1 MDEFLKLYPQYR
13 DLAPDMLIQQYHL
26 WLESKASSIAVA
38 SQPKKQKTTKSTD
51 IVIGDKTYV
60 IEHWSPTKVYK
71 NIPKVGRYFVVP
83 ISTLFGEIFNTEDG
97 KTPDFSEALPTALLF
112 LFNTME
118 TSDIIDFFSVC
129 LEDVYLDGKHVTD
142 DIDEM
147 FEDNIFAI
155 MELVAEV
162 MRINYVVPFS
172 QNGASSSLMKLFA
185 VAKPMIEIN
194 KLK

>member
-112 LFNTME
+112 LFNTMDL
-118 TSDIIDFFSVC
+118 S
-129 LEDVYLDGKHVTD
+129 
-142 DIDEM
+142 
-147 FEDNIFAI
+147 
-155 MELVAEV
+155 
-162 MRINYVVPFS
+162 
-172 QNGASSSLMKLFA
+172 
-185 VAKPMIEIN
+185 
-194 KLK
+194 